1 MQVFFFLQLKLPK
14 YALVSTKTN
23 TIKNSVPRCK
33 AYLHFLTIV
42 IRLPIKRRLAY
53 PVTLM
58 TTDSCT
64 VWASHYGANIG
75 YI

>member
-42 IRLPIKRRLAY
+42 IRLL
-53 PVTLM
+53 
-58 TTDSCT
+58 
-64 VWASHYGANIG
+64 
-75 YI
+75 